1 MELRGMKAIRYF
13 SVTNE
18 WIDCVAVVPEE
29 FHDAAAE
36 VIRKAVA
43 MFWNDEY
50 EAYGDAIENE
60 LALADIPFDIRYIA
74 WDNEEDKPM
83 DEAAW
88 EAWIGEVQ
96 ESCGVTNVYL

>member
-18 WIDCVAVVPEE
+18 WIDCVVVVPAE
-29 FHDAAAE
+29 FHDVAVD

-43 MFWNDEY
+43 MYWDDEY

-60 LALADIPFDIRYIA
+60 MAMADIPFEIRYIE
-74 WDNEEDKPM
+74 WDHESDTAVDNDG
-83 DEAAW
+83 W
-88 EAWIGEVQ
+88 EAWIEEVRK
-96 ESCGVTNVYL
+96 SCGVTNVYL